1 MNRYATGGR
10 AQKIAHWVGL
20 HQDELV
26 AFVSKLVAAESP
38 SLEPLLHD
46 DVLRQLSDA
55 LHGLGFHVRRLAGR
69 TTAGHLYARPAVRLR
84 HRRYQLVIGHC
95 DTVWPEGTLRQM
107 PVRISD
113 GKLQGPGMYDMKA
126 GLAQLI
132 FGLKAL
138 QALKLTP
145 KVRPVVFINSDE
157 EIGSRES
164 TRYIKRLA
172 RGADRALVLE
182 PSLGPEGALKTARKG
197 VGKFTVRVHGKAAHA
212 GLEPG
217 AGTSAILELSH
228 VIQKLFAM
236 NDASRGITVNVGMID
251 GGLRPNVVAPESTA
265 VVDVRVL
272 TKQDAEDIETR
283 IRALTATTSGATL
296 EIEGGIGRPPME
308 RTEGNRTLWESA
320 RRVAGELGIV
330 LSEDTAGGGS
340 DGNTTSLYTPTLDG
354 LGAIGGGAHAHHEFV
369 YLDCLAERTA
379 LLALLLLEPPLAVGK
394 STRRRPATRGAARQ
408 PGVGRA

>member
-1 MNRYATGGR
+1 MTPNTTSGR
-10 AQKIAHWVGL
+10 AQKIAHWVEL

-38 SLEPLLHD
+38 ALEPLLHD
-46 DVLRQLSDA
+46 EVLRHLSDA
-55 LHGLGFHVRRLAGR
+55 FQDLGFFVKRLPAR
-69 TTAGHLYARPAVRLR
+69 TTAGHLYARPAVRVR
-84 HRRYQLVIGHC
+84 HRRYQLVIGHW
-95 DTVWPEGTLRQM
+95 DTVWPEGTLRSM
-107 PVRISD
+107 PVRLSD
-113 GKLQGPGMYDMKA
+113 GKLHGPGIFDMKA

-138 QALKLTP
+138 QTLKLTP

-157 EIGSRES
+157 GIGSRES

-182 PSLGPEGALKTARKG
+182 PPFGPEGALKTARKG
-197 VGKFTVRVHGKAAHA
+197 VGKFTVRVHAEAAHA

-228 VIQKLFAM
+228 VIQKLFGM

-265 VVDVRVL
+265 IVDVRVL
-272 TKQDAEDIETR
+272 TSRDAEDLESS
-283 IRALTATTSGATL
+283 IRGLTAATPGATL

-308 RTEGNRTLWESA
+308 RTEGNRALWESA
-320 RRVAGELGIV
+320 RRVGQELGIE

-354 LGAIGGGAHAHHEFV
+354 LGAIGGGAHSHHEFV
-369 YLDCLAERTA
+369 CLDRLAERTA
-379 LLALLLLEPPLAVGK
+379 LLALLLLEPPLAIGK
-394 STRRRPATRGAARQ
+394 RSRRSAGSAWSCEPSRG
-408 PGVGRA
+408 

>member
-1 MNRYATGGR
+1 
-10 AQKIAHWVGL
+10 
-20 HQDELV
+20 
-26 AFVSKLVAAESP
+26 
-38 SLEPLLHD
+38 
-46 DVLRQLSDA
+46 
-55 LHGLGFHVRRLAGR
+55 
-69 TTAGHLYARPAVRLR
+69 
-84 HRRYQLVIGHC
+84 
-95 DTVWPEGTLRQM
+95 M

-182 PSLGPEGALKTARKG
+182 PALGPEGALKTARKG
-197 VGKFTVRVHGKAAHA
+197 VGTFTVRVHGKAAHA
-212 GLEPG
+212 GLERS
-217 AGTSAILELSH
+217 AGTSAIFELSH

-236 NDASRGITVNVGMID
+236 NDASRGITVNVGMVD

-272 TKQDAEDIETR
+272 TKRDAEDIETR
-283 IRALTATTSGATL
+283 IRALTDTPAGATL

-320 RRVAGELGIV
+320 RRIAEELGIA

-354 LGAIGGGAHAHHEFV
+354 LGAVGGGAHAHHEFV
-369 YLDCLAERTA
+369 YLNRLAERAA

-394 STRRRPATRGAARQ
+394 SSRRRPATRGAARRA
-408 PGVGRA
+408 GVG

>member
-1 MNRYATGGR
+1 MNGYARSGR
-10 AQKIAHWVGL
+10 ARKIARWVEL

-46 DVLRQLSDA
+46 DVLRQLSDE
-55 LHGLGFHVRRLAGR
+55 LQGLGFCVRRLAGR
-69 TTAGHLYARPAVRLR
+69 SSAGHLYARPALRVR
-84 HRRYQLVIGHC
+84 HRRYQLLIGHC
-95 DTVWPEGTLRQM
+95 DTVWPEGTLRNM

-145 KVRPVVFINSDE
+145 RVRPVVFINSDE

-182 PSLGPEGALKTARKG
+182 PALGPEGALKTARKG

-283 IRALTATTSGATL
+283 IHALTAATPGAAL

-308 RTEGNRTLWESA
+308 RTQGNRTLWESA
-320 RRVAGELGIV
+320 RRVAEELGIV

-340 DGNTTSLYTPTLDG
+340 DGNTTSLYPPTLDG

-369 YLDCLAERTA
+369 YLDRLAERTA

-394 STRRRPATRGAARQ
+394 RRPRGAARQ
-408 PGVGRA
+408 AGVGRA